1 MQTEITSICNSI
13 NRRIKQMNYR
23 EETEV
28 REHLNDNILN
38 NKLLFNCI
46 KVERIADILEV
57 NENCIFDLLE
67 DLKP

>member
-1 MQTEITSICNSI
+1 MQIEINNICNSI

-28 REHLNDNILN
+28 REHLNDNVLD
-38 NKLLFNCI
+38 NKLLFDWI
-46 KVERIADILEV
+46 EVQKIADILDV

-67 DLKP
+67 DLK

>member
-1 MQTEITSICNSI
+1 MQTEINSICNSI
-13 NRRIKQMNYR
+13 NRKIKQMNYN
-23 EETEV
+23 EETQV
-28 REHLNDNILN
+28 REHLNDNTLD